1 MSTPIKAEI
10 LKIGA
15 LAVLLV
21 FGIGYLLNM
30 GDVRPE
36 GPVAA
41 LSPEIDVST
50 LDSLRSVLE
59 EHTLPNFR
67 AHNVATDQQDNIST
81 TGTGLIIL
89 IAGTTCVQ
97 RQAEILRKVQV
108 LHDTIGENVLLRA
121 LIVTDLDADATRMQ
135 ALLYRKAIR
144 PTFQLWYTNDVNPL
158 LQTVLSRHL
167 EPILLVDNHMVR
179 NVFHIGQ
186 RNRIVRAV
194 SQLSAP
200 ASLK

>member
-1 MSTPIKAEI
+1 MSSCIKAEI

-21 FGIGYLLNM
+21 LGIGYLSNM
-30 GDVRPE
+30 GEAGSAD
-36 GPVAA
+36 PVAA
-41 LSPEIDVST
+41 LSPETDVST
-50 LDSLRSVLE
+50 LDSLRLVLE

-67 AHNVATDQQDNIST
+67 AHNVVTDRQDNIST
-81 TGTGLIIL
+81 TGPGLIIL

-97 RQAEILRKVQV
+97 RQADMLRKVQV
-108 LHDTIGENVLLRA
+108 LHDTIGGDVPLRA
-121 LIVTDLDADATRMQ
+121 LIVTDLDAKTTRMQ

-158 LQTVLSRHL
+158 LQTVLSKHL

-194 SQLSAP
+194 SQFSAP
-200 ASLK
+200 APLK